1 MITDLQVHGFS
12 LGDDKS
18 PVLQQVPVL
27 LIILFPIED
36 PPVMVPVGCQ
46 DAWAPMGD
54 QARGKDTR
62 AWGSAAPL
70 ATSHTP
76 KEQGLLLLGRARL
89 KFFHHPM

>member
-1 MITDLQVHGFS
+1 MITELQVHGFS

-18 PVLQQVPVL
+18 PGVQQVPVL
-27 LIILFPIED
+27 LIIIFPNTD
-36 PPVMVPVGCQ
+36 PPVTVPVGRQ
-46 DAWAPMGD
+46 DVWAPMGA
-54 QARGKDTR
+54 QARGEDTQ

-70 ATSHTP
+70 AASHTP